1 MTDEYEKSKLLLE
14 LKYAQN
20 LLEIESRNIPI
31 DDKQRLIEQETELYD
46 LTLQRLEL
54 DRNTEFNDTL
64 KNFQDDALER
74 QIALNGSMYEFGDSF
89 DGIAKKISTASK
101 AVINMNTIA
110 IKAKKEESKL
120 NDKYSKEFSKYANDE
135 VKNKRIT
142 SSIR

>member
-1 MTDEYEKSKLLLE
+1 MVSIAEQTQKWINAGVRQNDVLAVQKQLLEELNIQQALNSVSDELSFLEKKAQLMTDEYEKSKLLLE

-74 QIALNGSMYEFGDSF
+74 QMHLMALY
-89 DGIAKKISTASK
+89 
-101 AVINMNTIA
+101 V
-110 IKAKKEESKL
+110 
-120 NDKYSKEFSKYANDE
+120 
-135 VKNKRIT
+135 
-142 SSIR
+142 